1 VIGDRRAELL
11 GLRARDRLQGRL
23 VLLDIPDFQVVARL
37 GGRTGAQDD
46 AVEDRFPQQP
56 LILDH
61 ARVGQEFLEVNPH
74 AVGVGGIGRA
84 EIDQEHADT
93 FRPGFRRSGA
103 SNGNDHGHV
112 GAFARCTI
120 LVKTTGGS
128 LLSHPLRVG
137 GTMTVAE
144 WCVFGTLMLSLLTIA
159 SVKWISFRR
168 FDNSKPRD
176 PAFYED
182 PIRAR
187 ALGAHQNGIE
197 AFPFFAVAV
206 LLAEF
211 RLGPLRLIDELAVL
225 FLIVRIAYV
234 FTYLGNRPTLR
245 SILWSVGFAINV
257 AIFFLPAIKGYLPV

>member
-1 VIGDRRAELL
+1 
-11 GLRARDRLQGRL
+11 
-23 VLLDIPDFQVVARL
+23 
-37 GGRTGAQDD
+37 
-46 AVEDRFPQQP
+46 
-56 LILDH
+56 
-61 ARVGQEFLEVNPH
+61 
-74 AVGVGGIGRA
+74 
-84 EIDQEHADT
+84 
-93 FRPGFRRSGA
+93 
-103 SNGNDHGHV
+103 
-112 GAFARCTI
+112 
-120 LVKTTGGS
+120 
-128 LLSHPLRVG
+128 
-137 GTMTVAE
+137 MTVAE
-144 WCVFGTLMLSLLTIA
+144 CCVFGTLMLSLLTIA